1 MLADG
6 PNVCGSPTRE
16 MGAPAKFERHHQLHD
31 DEDPGPLSSNKRY
44 GKVIDKEGEK
54 DIPLMKFVDGQISH
68 FQFNSEL
75 HTDDYLVYDIDSRAA
90 EADAYLLVNREQ
102 KSKNGTPVG
111 SHDIGSI
118 VKLYDRDDSMPFKS
132 VKVDSCVDEIS
143 GREHSTVEDSSNDV
157 IQGNDSGFKGNDGCE
172 CKPSTGLQ
180 GSHDGL
186 LPLSGCH
193 KVESCSGVQYGD
205 DAINSFFMAAMEN
218 LSKDFNRG
226 AYETN
231 EMIDSDESKCS
242 VNPANCNMDDQS
254 STLLGEVENRASS
267 DAFSFSEQTNSSM
280 GFCGSSDA
288 LPSKESVGVCVD
300 GKMQVSDVDV
310 TERNNAVQ
318 SCPNKKLEL
327 KMSKKVA
334 VTKIPSNVTA
344 FLGTGLLDG
353 CPVRYINPGEQK
365 ILHGTIKDGGFLCS
379 CSSCNGSKIVTALDF
394 ERHAGCLTKHAY
406 SYIFVPNGM
415 RLYTAVRKLRDA
427 SRSMLDEMVRSI
439 TGLAPKDGHASHC
452 DGKELIQPP
461 IDELPRFRRKRKMSQ
476 HSPDDSYVQTRRRR
490 VVPRRFRDNSY
501 VHTDKKCSVRQHYS
515 NNSCIQERKRKVL
528 KHSSDNLFAQTAAS
542 TRPSLSIK
550 ISGPKVD
557 AAAFR
562 LEQTND
568 PQISVEETEQR
579 KIKLRISMKT
589 SPKDSVSI
597 CAMQKAETPHD
608 AIGEK
613 LPELVK
619 ASDPKDFDPKENV
632 SISSMLHSSGHAVG
646 KKKKKD
652 TSLHKLIFMSN
663 GLPDGTELAYYIRGK
678 KLLEGYKQR
687 NGIVCSCCN
696 AEVSPSQFEAHA
708 GWASRRQPYHYIF
721 TSSGLSLHEICVSL
735 SKGQKL
741 TASYNDDL
749 CTMCGESGDLL
760 LCDSCPRAFHAGCL
774 EEQKIHDGSWYCPYC
789 KDKAVHGSTTFGGES
804 QINAVS
810 GSNFEEKKRITIRC
824 KRVIKMPTTDI
835 GGCVVCRAHDFSKG
849 KFDERTVMLC
859 DQCEKEFHVGCLRE
873 SGLCDLKALPRGKW
887 FCNGA
892 CSDIHSALHQ
902 LIASGPV
909 TLPDAISSIIDG
921 KCEEKNLNL
930 DVVNVKWQLLSGR
943 IASPNSRVLLSRA
956 AAIFRDCFDPII
968 EMSGRDLIPSMVYG
982 RNIGGREFGGM
993 FCIVLIVNSVVVSAG
1008 VLRIFGH
1015 EVAELP
1021 LVATRR
1027 ENQGQGYFQSLFSC
1041 IGSLLANLNVKNLV
1055 LPAAEGAEA
1064 IWTKKFG
1071 FNKLSDEEL
1080 RRYTRDLPMMVFQGT
1095 SMLAKELSQ
1104 PQICCSGPVTK
1115 L

>member
-6 PNVCGSPTRE
+6 PNTCDIPERE
-16 MGAPAKFERHHQLHD
+16 MGAPAKFDRHYQLHD
-31 DEDPGPLSSNKRY
+31 DEDPGPPSSNKRY
-44 GKVIDKEGEK
+44 GEVIDKEGEK
-54 DIPLMKFVDGQISH
+54 DTPLMKLVGGQISN
-68 FQFNSEL
+68 FQVNSEL

-90 EADAYLLVNREQ
+90 EADAYLLVNREE
-102 KSKNGTPVG
+102 KPKNETPLG
-111 SHDIGSI
+111 SHEIGSI
-118 VKLYDRDDSMPFKS
+118 VKVYDRDDSMPFKS
-132 VKVDSCVDEIS
+132 VKMDSGVAEVS
-143 GREHSTVEDSSNDV
+143 GREYSTVEDSSNDV
-157 IQGNDSGFKGNDGCE
+157 IQGNDSCFKDNDGWE
-172 CKPSTGLQ
+172 CKPSIGPQ
-180 GSHDGL
+180 GSLDGS

-193 KVESCSGVQYGD
+193 KMESCSGIGYGD

-231 EMIDSDESKCS
+231 EPIDSDESKCS
-242 VNPANCNMDDQS
+242 VDPASYNADDQS
-254 STLLGEVENRASS
+254 SALLGEVENRASS
-267 DAFSFSEQTNSSM
+267 DALSFSEQTNSSM
-280 GFCGSSDA
+280 GFCGSSGA
-288 LPSKESVGVCVD
+288 LPIRESVGVSVSID
-300 GKMQVSDVDV
+300 GKMEVLEADNA
-310 TERNNAVQ
+310 EKNNTIHF
-318 SCPNKKLEL
+318 CPNKKLEL

-365 ILHGTIKDGGFLCS
+365 ILHGTIKEGGFLCS
-379 CSSCNGSKIVTALDF
+379 CSSCNGSKVVTALDF

-415 RLYTAVRKLRDA
+415 RLYTAVRRLRDA
-427 SRSMLDEMVRSI
+427 PRNMLDEMVRSI

-452 DGKELIQPP
+452 DGKESIQPP
-461 IDELPRFRRKRKMSQ
+461 IEELPRFRRKRKMSQ

-501 VHTDKKCSVRQHYS
+501 IQSDKKCNVRQQYL
-515 NNSCIQERKRKVL
+515 NNSHIQECKRKVS
-528 KHSSDNLFAQTAAS
+528 KHSLDNLCAQTAAS

-550 ISGPKVD
+550 ISGPKLG
-557 AAAFR
+557 ASTMR

-568 PQISVEETEQR
+568 PQLSVEQTEQKR
-579 KIKLRISMKT
+579 IKLRFSMKAS

-608 AIGEK
+608 ACGEK
-613 LPELVK
+613 SPESIK
-619 ASDPKDFDPKENV
+619 ASDPNDFGLKENA
-632 SISSMLHSSGHAVG
+632 SIPSMLHSSGHTAG
-646 KKKKKD
+646 KKKKD

-749 CTMCGESGDLL
+749 CTMCGESGVLL
-760 LCDSCPRAFHAGCL
+760 LCDGCPRSFHAGCL
-774 EEQKIHDGSWYCPYC
+774 EEQKFHDGSWHCPYC
-789 KDKAVHGSTTFGGES
+789 KMKAVHGSTTIGGES
-804 QINAVS
+804 QTNAVS
-810 GSNFEEKKRITIRC
+810 GSNFEDKKHITIRC
-824 KRVIKMPTTDI
+824 KRVIKLPTTEV

-873 SGLCDLKALPRGKW
+873 SGLCDLNALPRGKW

-892 CSDIHSALHQ
+892 CSDIHSALHR
-902 LIASGPV
+902 LISSGSLTP
-909 TLPDAISSIIDG
+909 PDAVSGIIG
-921 KCEEKNLNL
+921 RKFEEKNLNPA
-930 DVVNVKWQLLSGR
+930 VVNVKWQLLSGR
-943 IASPNSRVLLSRA
+943 IASPNSRMLLSRA

-968 EMSGRDLIPSMVYG
+968 EMSGRDLIPSMVYS

-1008 VLRIFGH
+1008 VLRIFGQ

-1041 IGSLLANLNVKNLV
+1041 IGSLLAKLNVKNLV
-1055 LPAAEGAEA
+1055 LPAAEGAES

-1080 RRYTRDLPMMVFQGT
+1080 RKYTRDLPMMVFQGT
-1095 SMLAKELSQ
+1095 SMLAKELCQ
-1104 PQICCSGPVTK
+1104 
-1115 L
+1115 